1 MINLKGIGWININ
14 FVSEILE
21 NYDGS
26 YLLVMNNYSDTRGI
40 EQITEMQ
47 KDAIVDAINQVKGK
61 VTADS
66 GTCFEQRW
74 EVEDD

>member
-40 EQITEMQ
+40 ERITEMQ
-47 KDAIVDAINQVKGK
+47 KDAIVDAINQVERVEGPNGK
-61 VTADS
+61 
-66 GTCFEQRW
+66 
-74 EVEDD
+74 